1 MGDFLGLFRGF
12 LGNFGG
18 VLVLNFF
25 KISAKFSVGFLG
37 SVGGGFLGFFLVK
50 ISSKFE
56 YGIFL
61 DFLVESCRPR
71 WVIRQVLPSIL
82 TKSFCL

>member
-37 SVGGGFLGFFLVK
+37 SVVPMFVSRQCFADLFL
-50 ISSKFE
+50 
-56 YGIFL
+56 
-61 DFLVESCRPR
+61 
-71 WVIRQVLPSIL
+71 
-82 TKSFCL
+82 

>member
-25 KISAKFSVGFLG
+25 IIAAKFSVDFLA
-37 SVGGGFLGFFLVK
+37 SVGGGFLVDFLVK
-50 ISSKFE
+50 FSSKFE
-56 YGIFL
+56 CGIFL
-61 DFLVESCRPR
+61 DFLVES
-71 WVIRQVLPSIL
+71 
-82 TKSFCL
+82 